1 MSRIVIPCVAVAWY
15 QSHSR
20 FQEQTGH
27 YGALII
33 HPKGKDPIEYDR
45 EYVILLSDWTDEDP
59 EVRFANLKEESD
71 YYNFHERMLGTLWS
85 DVRSECPRL

>member
-1 MSRIVIPCVAVAWY
+1 VDAGLIAMSRIVIPCVAVAWY

-59 EVRFANLKEESD
+59 EVLFANLKQESTSPVS
-71 YYNFHERMLGTLWS
+71 TLRWL
-85 DVRSECPRL
+85 P